1 MNCILEKDK
10 YLENNL
16 INKVKFLYKK
26 VEELE
31 NKINILENKSNS
43 NEEVVLDETI
53 YRSALLGPPY
63 IRRQPGFLY
72 NKKNDIDF
80 ENLNILE

>member
-10 YLENNL
+10 DLENNL

-31 NKINILENKSNS
+31 NKINILENKNS
-43 NEEVVLDETI
+43 NEEVILDETI

-72 NKKNDIDF
+72 NKKDDIDF
-80 ENLNILE
+80 NNLNILE